1 MRKMKMSRFFK
12 PALILSVAIVLLALL
27 LTLCGRGMNLGLDF
41 TGGLSMHFD
50 LGESVTRDEVAKVL
64 GGVEYSVTIQGA
76 GKNEALVRTRLES
89 GVVEVQELFVHT
101 LEKLQH
107 VYPNAVAV
115 GEVSYVGPVAGATL
129 IRNAI
134 TSVLIAAV
142 LMLLYIAWRFDFHSG
157 LAAVLALIHDVAVML
172 AFMVILRD
180 LIEMN
185 SSFIAA
191 ALTIVGYSIND
202 TIVVFARI
210 RENVKNK
217 PELPRVEL
225 VDLSV
230 RECMGRTLMTSV
242 TTLVTILALYIL
254 GVSAIKE
261 FALPIIVGVAA
272 GTYSSNLLSGYIWA
286 WLEEK
291 FPKKEK
297 SADEDDEDDE

>member
-1 MRKMKMSRFFK
+1 MKFSKFFK
-12 PALILSVAIVLLALL
+12 PAMLASLAIILLAVV
-27 LTLCGRGMNLGLDF
+27 LTVCGHGVNLGLDF

-50 LGESVTRDEVAKVL
+50 LGESVTRDEVARVL

-89 GVVEVQELFVHT
+89 GVVEVQELFAYT
-101 LEKLQH
+101 LEKLQR
-107 VYPNAVAV
+107 VYPEAVAV

-129 IRNAI
+129 IKNAI
-134 TSVLIAAV
+134 TSVAIATA
-142 LMLLYIAWRFDFHSG
+142 LMLIYIAIRFDFHSG
-157 LAAVLALIHDVAVML
+157 LAAVLALVHDVAVML

-180 LIEMN
+180 LIELN

-202 TIVVFARI
+202 TIVIFDRI
-210 RENVKNK
+210 RENAKNK
-217 PELPRVEL
+217 PELARVAL

-230 RECMGRTLMTSV
+230 KESLGRTIMTSI

-254 GVSAIKE
+254 GVEAIRE
-261 FALPIIVGVAA
+261 FALPIIVGVVA
-272 GTYSSNLLSGYIWA
+272 GTYSSNLISGYIWA

-297 SADEDDEDDE
+297 SPDDEDDEE